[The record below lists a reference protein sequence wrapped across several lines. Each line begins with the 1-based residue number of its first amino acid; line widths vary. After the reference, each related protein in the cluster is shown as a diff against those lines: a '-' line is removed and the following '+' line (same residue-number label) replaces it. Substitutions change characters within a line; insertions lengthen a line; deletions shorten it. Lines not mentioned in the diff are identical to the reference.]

1 MCAWQVCILD
11 IDIQGVRL
19 VSKAWSTTPPPLYV
33 FIKPVDM
40 ATLEDR
46 LRGRVSSHGRRAAP
60 GPGPAAPCA
69 SAISLTGA
77 DPSRRRCPPAF
88 GV

>member
-1 MCAWQVCILD
+1 MWQVCILD

-46 LRGRVSSHGRRAAP
+46 LRGRVSSHARRP
-60 GPGPAAPCA
+60 GPRPRSPLRL
-69 SAISLTGA
+69 AISLTGA
-77 DPSRRRCPPAF
+77 DPFRRRCPPAF

>member
-1 MCAWQVCILD
+1 MRACQVCILD

-46 LRGRVSSHGRRAAP
+46 LRGRVSSPLRLCHLA
-60 GPGPAAPCA
+60 
-69 SAISLTGA
+69 A
-77 DPSRRRCPPAF
+77 DPFHRRCPHAF